1 MKKLISCTLTA
12 LLLFSLAA
20 CSDEE
25 TNTATN
31 TDVTSVTEESTAAE
45 GMEVVV
51 GLDENGNP
59 ITEIYTTKPVFS
71 TTDPMSEVTVVIP
84 YNYIYSLDAKYQN
97 DLQLYCDANG
107 FKSYTADEAN
117 GTVTFKM
124 TAAAHN
130 TFLSALRFEM
140 SKIFSSL
147 INTYPFFDQF
157 IANNM
162 EYTDVSIRVDKKAY
176 QKDSNS
182 GFIVD
187 YVASLCMNS
196 YQIFLTTTDY
206 HCTIKIIDKDTGD
219 IIETFE
225 KSSVFSS

>member
-1 MKKLISCTLTA
+1 MKKLISCALAA
-12 LLLFSLAA
+12 LLLFTLAA

-31 TDVTSVTEESTAAE
+31 TDITAVTEEPSTVE
-45 GMEVVV
+45 GSEYVA
-51 GLDENGNP
+51 GFDENFNP
-59 ITEIYTTKPVFS
+59 ITEIHTTKPQKP

-107 FKSYTADEAN
+107 FTSYTADKAN

-130 TFLSALRFEM
+130 TFLSAMRFEL
-140 SKIFSSL
+140 SKIFSAL
-147 INTYPFFDQF
+147 IESYPFFDQL

-162 EYTDVSIRVDKKAY
+162 EYTDVSIRVDKEAY
-176 QKDSNS
+176 QSDSNK
-182 GFIVD
+182 GFVID